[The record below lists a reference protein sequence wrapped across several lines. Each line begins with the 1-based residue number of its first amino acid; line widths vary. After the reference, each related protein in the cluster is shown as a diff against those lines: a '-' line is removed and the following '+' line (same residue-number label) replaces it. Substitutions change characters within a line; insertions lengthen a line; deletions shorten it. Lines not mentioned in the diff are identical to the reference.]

1 MQFITI
7 FQVLEWMKKN
17 GYDTSFYDNAEY
29 QDDFLDFLYFFRDGN
44 VFASYDGGNQWL
56 FIEVVLWGSGYGWRC
71 FTCDSGFGCCDCVC
85 MAV

>member
-29 QDDFLDFLYFFRDGN
+29 QDDFLDFLYFFRQGN
-44 VFASYDGGNQWL
+44 VWASDDGGNQWL
-56 FIEVVLWGSGYGWRC
+56 FI
-71 FTCDSGFGCCDCVC
+71 
-85 MAV
+85 

>member
-29 QDDFLDFLYFFRDGN
+29 QDDFLDFLYFFLNGN
-44 VFASYDGGNQWL
+44 VWASDDGGNQWL
-56 FIEVVLWGSGYGWRC
+56 FIEFV
-71 FTCDSGFGCCDCVC
+71 
-85 MAV
+85 